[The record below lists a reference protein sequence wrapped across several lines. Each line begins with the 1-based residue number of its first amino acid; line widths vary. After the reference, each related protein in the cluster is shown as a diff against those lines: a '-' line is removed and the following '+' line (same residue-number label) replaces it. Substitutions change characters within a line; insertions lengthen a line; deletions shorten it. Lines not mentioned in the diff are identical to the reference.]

1 MRSVR
6 ARPPMFYLVAFG
18 PLIASAVAL
27 AVLLVVP
34 SKKVL
39 WVTVGLALASTVWGG
54 VTAWALRDGMGPD
67 ATSSSGLAALSAF
80 AEGRIV
86 PVFAAAVVVVAALS
100 RSKQRC

>member
-1 MRSVR
+1 
-6 ARPPMFYLVAFG
+6 MFYLVAFG

-39 WVTVGLALASTVWGG
+39 WVTVGLALASTVWSG

-67 ATSSSGLAALSAF
+67 ATSSSGLAALSGF
-80 AEGRIV
+80 AEGMNV
-86 PVFAAAVVVVAALS
+86 PVFAAAVVVVAAVTRYRTS
-100 RSKQRC
+100 RPYP